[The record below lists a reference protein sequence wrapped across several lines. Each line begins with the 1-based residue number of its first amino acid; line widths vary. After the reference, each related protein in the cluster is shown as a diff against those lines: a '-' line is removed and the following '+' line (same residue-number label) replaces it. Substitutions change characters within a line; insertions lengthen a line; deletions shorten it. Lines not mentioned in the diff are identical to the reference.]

1 KYPPRLYEIGKTPIQ
16 NRSMNH
22 SCFLSNIQTVEENVG
37 ADVWSELRE
46 SAVGVIIKLKELD
59 YTWSAKCVHFFLVNQ
74 LAVASSH
81 KIWSLLVDQ
90 PMRFSLYEF
99 GDITGLNF
107 PISEGPKLNELQAL
121 FPVIRNW
128 PTEKR
133 LMVGLLCLLSIGLF
147 GISSNSRIPLHCAKK
162 VMDPAA
168 FQCYPWGR
176 VGFTSLVDSIKV
188 LTYVGKS
195 YTLRCCV
202 HALAIW
208 IYESVP
214 GLGEIYGHQ
223 IDGAEVPLLSWHG
236 SRQRINFLNFCAQE
250 KQQHQKVRVR
260 HMILKPME
268 DRYPKWDEDE
278 PPADLD
284 KMIVDILNDQLN
296 VKFWEVVPPS
306 KYQKGKTH
314 VSAPSV
320 PDTVDESPSAKRKKE
335 KQTAP
340 EMAESHSDMPIN
352 NITIQNFLECVNNLN
367 AKVETMDVSVAEK
380 VSKILEASIHTQ
392 MEAKMGLL
400 ETELKYEMAI
410 LREEI
415 NVLKGKDDE
424 KIPSNAGYSKV
435 QDDDDACSNT
445 MSWMVQTKKS
455 SIDGLPIQRVVK
467 KEKKNKKAMSVK
479 EDVKPLKKVKTEKA
493 FSLPELNNESIST
506 GDWENNL
513 RWEKSVKCRQVLEAL
528 ASGLEP
534 RRRRKQQ
541 LTKTQVWPF
550 VGNST
555 VKRIITGVSKESYDP
570 LSKVDP
576 EKLQKVLDF
585 IKSDL

>member
-1 KYPPRLYEIGKTPIQ
+1 MK
-16 NRSMNH
+16 
-22 SCFLSNIQTVEENVG
+22 V
-37 ADVWSELRE
+37 
-46 SAVGVIIKLKELD
+46 
-59 YTWSAKCVHFFLVNQ
+59 
-74 LAVASSH
+74 
-81 KIWSLLVDQ
+81 
-90 PMRFSLYEF
+90 
-99 GDITGLNF
+99 

-128 PTEKR
+128 STEKR

-467 KEKKNKKAMSVK
+467 KEKKNKKAMSAK

-585 IKSDL
+585 IKSDLEKDESGFVDRSAEFYVKLIIPREAWPTKRYGWFLS